1 MVGPLDK
8 DTPSSGS
15 FTACLK
21 RRGALFENS
30 SQLVAKLGAVIV
42 PVHGYGMLHGSLQE
56 LLFAVGR
63 YGDRAIHFAWKF
75 TAVYVFA
82 SHDDLLETADRVPLV
97 CA

>member
-8 DTPSSGS
+8 DALSRWS
-15 FTACLK
+15 FTACLS

-30 SQLVAKLGAVIV
+30 PQLIAKLRSVMV
-42 PVHGYGMLHGSLQE
+42 PVHGDGVLHGCLQE
-56 LLFAVGR
+56 LVFAVGR

-82 SHDDLLETADRVPLV
+82 SHDGLL
-97 CA
+97 